1 MGKMQVR
8 IWNAVTVIKRLI
20 KIICLDGLP
29 KQTIVLTVGGSG
41 PHLSYENLPDV
52 LQQLVTVIEGLLT
65 SYYPSRSRT
74 LPVKVIHRKQNTTL
88 TWNIYPT
95 EKIPLDNLI
104 HTLIKTIE
112 ENFKN
117 IKGEIIHFNL
127 SNGKIQDGGIEEFQI
142 SKGKIWEIYLYEP
155 EIFIYLRLLSET
167 RLTHPHEK
175 WISIDIDIVE
185 ESAWFAS

>member
-1 MGKMQVR
+1 MGKMLVH

-29 KQTIVLTVGGSG
+29 KRTIVLTVGGSG
-41 PHLSYENLPDV
+41 PHLSYEKLPDV

-65 SYYPSRSRT
+65 SYYPNRLRT
-74 LPVKVIHRKQNTTL
+74 LPVKIINRKQNTTL

-95 EKIPLDNLI
+95 EKIPLNNLL
-104 HTLIKTIE
+104 HVLMKTIE

-117 IKGEIIHFNL
+117 IKGEIIQFNL
-127 SNGKIQDGGIEEFQI
+127 SNGKIHDGEVQEFQI
-142 SKGKIWEIYLYEP
+142 STGKIWEIYLYEP
-155 EIFIYLRLLSET
+155 ETFIYLRLLSES
-167 RLTHPHEK
+167 RLAHPDKK

-185 ESAWFAS
+185 ESSWFA